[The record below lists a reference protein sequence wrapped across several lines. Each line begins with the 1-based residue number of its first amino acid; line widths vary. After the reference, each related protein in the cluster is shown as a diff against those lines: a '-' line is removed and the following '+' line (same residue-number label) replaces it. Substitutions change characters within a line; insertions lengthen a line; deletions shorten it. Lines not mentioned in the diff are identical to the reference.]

1 MVVYFRSLSLIE
13 FQGRYLGLFCLFSVI
28 DGFEWLWMGSLDKNI
43 QLTLEFFKAPFKAQ
57 GPILSLLYING
68 LPDYTIYNIIIYAD
82 DATLYF
88 KCDQAS
94 DL

>member
-1 MVVYFRSLSLIE
+1 
-13 FQGRYLGLFCLFSVI
+13 
-28 DGFEWLWMGSLDKNI
+28 MGSLDKNI

-94 DL
+94 DLQQQLKFVSGLESYLQGTVDWGRKWLVDFID